1 MFIEALV
8 TVKTAIRSRISS
20 IRRISGCC
28 FYDQPEKPK
37 GNDHML
43 QKILLGLCAGVLLLL
58 SGCPDYSHLNDV
70 PDYSTMT
77 DGGGEVEDESVP

>member
-1 MFIEALV
+1 MI
-8 TVKTAIRSRISS
+8 
-20 IRRISGCC
+20 
-28 FYDQPEKPK
+28 
-37 GNDHML
+37 L
-43 QKILLGLCAGVLLLL
+43 QKILLGLLASVLLLL

>member
-1 MFIEALV
+1 MLFFTIRITEPKV
-8 TVKTAIRSRISS
+8 SGHMIQKT
-20 IRRISGCC
+20 
-28 FYDQPEKPK
+28 
-37 GNDHML
+37 
-43 QKILLGLCAGVLLLL
+43 LLGLLAGVLLLL